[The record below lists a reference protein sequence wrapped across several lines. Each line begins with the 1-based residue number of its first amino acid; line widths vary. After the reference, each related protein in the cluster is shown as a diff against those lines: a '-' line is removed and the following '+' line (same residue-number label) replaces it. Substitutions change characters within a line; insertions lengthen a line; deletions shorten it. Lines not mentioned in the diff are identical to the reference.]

1 MKLFFVYLS
10 PASCHLLSLKSK
22 HSTQHLVLRDPHSI
36 RLSIIFN
43 IMLEFTTI
51 QSFKNCLW
59 CNQPNTMDNAQSTS
73 QSYCN
78 IPTRKYFSFT
88 VIYTVP

>member
-1 MKLFFVYLS
+1 
-10 PASCHLLSLKSK
+10 
-22 HSTQHLVLRDPHSI
+22 
-36 RLSIIFN
+36 
-43 IMLEFTTI
+43 MLEFTKI

-59 CNQPNTMDNAQSTS
+59 CNQPNTMDTTQNTS

-78 IPTRKYFSFT
+78 IPTRESLSFT